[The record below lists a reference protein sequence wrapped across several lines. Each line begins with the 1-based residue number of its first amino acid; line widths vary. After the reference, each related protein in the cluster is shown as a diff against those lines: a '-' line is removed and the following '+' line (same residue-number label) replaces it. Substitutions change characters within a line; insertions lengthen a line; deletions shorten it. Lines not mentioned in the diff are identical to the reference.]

1 MFVFLTV
8 ETLNGIKS
16 PATTEV
22 RHLFFALLPVGDMY
36 EVGAESGR
44 YYCLNVPLRD
54 GIDDQSESNNTW
66 GHTFLLFCDYHMRF
80 DQHVCMFCFQA
91 TGSCSS
97 LLLDRWWIITSRP
110 ASSCRSVSSSYHLL
124 LYDLICVCAIA
135 SPGVCLSAVWS
146 GLAGLWQA
154 GLLQPQ
160 YPRTRVRHKVF
171 SSWTQIFLNSQ
182 HMSTDSCN
190 IICVCVVFS
199 ECVEFVKSFKIPLL
213 VLGGGGYTVRNV
225 ARCWSVWCAL
235 SMNTALRWWWWW

>member
-1 MFVFLTV
+1 MTCTRSGQRAAGTTASMFLS
-8 ETLNGIKS
+8 ETAS
-16 PATTEV
+16 MTRVRATT
-22 RHLFFALLPVGDMY
+22 R
-36 EVGAESGR
+36 
-44 YYCLNVPLRD
+44 C
-54 GIDDQSESNNTW
+54 
-66 GHTFLLFCDYHMRF
+66 HTFLLFCDYHMRF
-80 DQHVCMFCFQA
+80 DQRVCMFCFQA

-190 IICVCVVFS
+190 IICVCGFQWMCGVC
-199 ECVEFVKSFKIPLL
+199 EEL
-213 VLGGGGYTVRNV
+213 
-225 ARCWSVWCAL
+225 
-235 SMNTALRWWWWW
+235 